1 MLKIFEEE
9 PRNLTEAILRILAA
23 GVVLPAILVM
33 PGIGKLFVDRR
44 NSWQKFDEKKLKPRI
59 KNLLK
64 RKLVAI
70 KEEDGQMVVKLTEK
84 GKTLLLRY
92 DLDRMKI
99 KKPSSWDGKWR
110 LVIFDIP
117 NEQKQA
123 RELFREKLKQLEFYP
138 LQKSVFLTPFPCF
151 SEIEFLRQVL
161 GVGEYVRVLIVQ
173 RLEGEKL
180 FKHHF
185 GIG

>member
-23 GVVLPAILVM
+23 GAILPAILVM
-33 PGIGKLFVDRR
+33 PGVGKLFVERKSPWR
-44 NSWQKFDEKKLKPRI
+44 KFGKKLKPRI

-64 RKLVAI
+64 RELVAI
-70 KEEDGQMVVKLTEK
+70 GEENGEVVIKLTEK
-84 GKTLLLRY
+84 GKTTLLKY
-92 DLDRMKI
+92 DLERMRI

-123 RELFREKLKQLEFYP
+123 REIFREKLKQLEFYP
-138 LQKSVFLTPFPCF
+138 LQKSVFLTPYPCF
-151 SEIEFLRQVL
+151 SEIEFLRQIL
-161 GVGEYVRVLIVQ
+161 GIGEYVRVLIVQ